1 MVLMAGAAF
10 GAALPAITA
19 SSALAAPAAPAAKTP
34 AIPAAKASVLPAAK
48 TPGPA
53 AAPLS
58 VAAPLRE
65 TLSFEW
71 HVARRL
77 SLAPTHDLAES
88 IAAAGW
94 QSWVQAQIY
103 KDGTFST
110 KAVDALISTYYPSG
124 VLSHEVAPAYVDKY
138 RYGAQN
144 RAANML
150 RRVYTNRHLREVMVE
165 FWGDLVHVHSNND
178 GARAYMADYDN
189 RQRQHALGKF
199 SDLLYQCTVSPAMQR
214 MLTNTSNTKKSVNE
228 NLGREILEL
237 HTVGVNGGYNEDDV
251 RQSALLFTGFRING
265 QTFKTEFAPAN
276 HYYGDLKI
284 MDFKHA
290 NTPVTTGENLVRAY
304 TAYLASHPSTAR
316 RIADRL
322 VAKFCYEDV
331 TADSRNLAASLAK
344 TYLANG
350 TDIRPVLSELF
361 NSSVFKA
368 SVGLKIAR
376 PSHIIARNYAAMK
389 PVFTPAAGS
398 FKEDIGHY
406 VMPPVMD
413 AGLRTVE
420 DEYRGHPAPDG
431 SPDEWSYWM
440 STNTFRY
447 ITGALAELSAG
458 QTDAW
463 FVSTDWAKIL
473 GVDTGMTV
481 TDIANRLYG
490 RIHGFRPNDD
500 TLKLLVQTLSRFGV
514 DSKSRP
520 VARALQNDTIKLPMQ
535 LVFAAPHSFVR

>member
-1 MVLMAGAAF
+1 MSNFSRRNMVLMAGAAM
-10 GAALPAITA
+10 G
-19 SSALAAPAAPAAKTP
+19 SA
-34 AIPAAKASVLPAAK
+34 VLPAAAAM
-48 TPGPA
+48 PA
-53 AAPLS
+53 
-58 VAAPLRE
+58 VAAPVLPMTKAAPPGPPAVVLAVAAPYRK

-77 SLAPTHDLAES
+77 SLAPTHDLAEA

-103 KDGTFST
+103 KDGTFSAKT
-110 KAVDALISTYYPSG
+110 ADTLISTYYPSG
-124 VLSHEVAPAYVDKY
+124 AISHEVAPAYVDKY
-138 RYGAQN
+138 RYAGQN

-178 GARAYMADYDN
+178 GARSYMSDYDN

-199 SDLLYQCTVSPAMQR
+199 SDLLYQSTLSPAMQR

-237 HTVGVNGGYNEDDV
+237 HTVGVTAGYSEEDV
-251 RQSALLFTGFRING
+251 RQSALLFTGFRIHG
-265 QTFKTEFAPAN
+265 QTFKTEFAPGN
-276 HYYGDLKI
+276 HHYGALKI
-284 MDFKHA
+284 MGFKHA
-290 NTPVTTGENLVRAY
+290 NTPATTGEKLVRAY
-304 TAYLASHPSTAR
+304 TAYLASHPATAR

-331 TADSRNLAASLAK
+331 TTDSKNLAAALAK

-350 TDIRPVLSELF
+350 TDIRPVLTELF

-368 SVGLKIAR
+368 SVGMKIAR

-389 PVFTPAAGS
+389 PTFTPSAGS
-398 FKEDIGHY
+398 YKEDIGHY
-406 VMPPVMD
+406 IMPPVMET
-413 AGLRTVE
+413 GLRVVE
-420 DEYRGHPAPDG
+420 NEYRGHPAPDG
-431 SPDEWSYWM
+431 SPDSWAYWM

-447 ITGALAELSAG
+447 VTGTLAELSAG
-458 QTDAW
+458 QTDTW
-463 FVSTDWAKIL
+463 FLSRDWAKVL
-473 GVDTGMTV
+473 DVTTAMTV
-481 TDIANRLYG
+481 TDIANRIYG
-490 RIHGFRPNDD
+490 RIHGFHPHAD
-500 TLKLLVQTLSRFGV
+500 TLKLLVETLSRFGV

>member
-1 MVLMAGAAF
+1 MVLMAGAAL
-10 GAALPAITA
+10 GSAVLPAA
-19 SSALAAPAAPAAKTP
+19 AAAPALAAPAPPAVKSNTP
-34 AIPAAKASVLPAAK
+34 TPPAS
-48 TPGPA
+48 
-53 AAPLS
+53 PLS
-58 VAAPLRE
+58 VAAPYRK

-77 SLAPTHDLAES
+77 SLAPTHALAEE

-94 QSWVQAQIY
+94 QEWVQAQIH
-103 KDGTFST
+103 KDGSFST
-110 KAVDALISTYYPSG
+110 KTADDLISQYYPSG
-124 VLSHEVAPAYVDKY
+124 VISHEVAPAFVDKY
-138 RYGAQN
+138 RYAGQN

-178 GARAYMADYDN
+178 GARSYMSDYDN

-199 SDLLYQCTVSPAMQR
+199 SDLLYQSTLSPAMQR
-214 MLTNTSNTKKSVNE
+214 MLTNTTNTKKSVNE

-237 HTVGVNGGYNEDDV
+237 HTVGVDAGYTEEDV
-251 RQSALLFTGFRING
+251 RQSALLFTGFRIHG
-265 QTFKTEFAPAN
+265 QTFKTEFAPGN

-284 MDFKHA
+284 MGFKHT
-290 NTPVTTGENLVRAY
+290 NTPATTGENLVRAY
-304 TAYLASHPSTAR
+304 TAYLASHQATAR

-331 TADSRNLAASLAK
+331 TTDSKNLAAALAK

-350 TDIRPVLSELF
+350 TDIRPVLTELF
-361 NSSVFKA
+361 NSAVFKA
-368 SVGLKIAR
+368 SVGMKIAR
-376 PSHIIARNYAAMK
+376 PSHIIARNYAAMN
-389 PVFTPAAGS
+389 PVFTPSAGS

-406 VMPPVMD
+406 ILPPVMD
-413 AGLRTVE
+413 AGLRAVE

-431 SPDEWSYWM
+431 SPESWSYWM

-447 ITGALAELSAG
+447 VTGSLAELSAG
-458 QTDAW
+458 QTDTW
-463 FVSTDWAKIL
+463 FASSDWAKIL
-473 GVDTGMTV
+473 QVDTSMNV

-490 RIHGFRPNDD
+490 RIHGFHPHED